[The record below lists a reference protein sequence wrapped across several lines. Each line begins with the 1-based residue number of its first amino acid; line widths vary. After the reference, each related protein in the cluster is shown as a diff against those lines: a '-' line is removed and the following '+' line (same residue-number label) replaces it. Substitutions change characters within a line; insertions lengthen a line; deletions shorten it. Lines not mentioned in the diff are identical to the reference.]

1 MKKFVNWILDH
12 LKLVAAIVVFGVTF
26 LIIGLV
32 MLTSYTSYKAYE
44 NKFNESDLEVR
55 SLSPAQPINIE
66 IIDDYKSS
74 FGKKLSFNADELN
87 VTTSQAEYLVD
98 DYIDLTQT
106 GGSISID
113 LELEK
118 KAFVDIVFTV
128 SSEYN
133 TTKDGEDVY
142 GVEDLLSNARFVVNG
157 ETMEEVVALENS
169 GSGPEWHKLVMA
181 KFALPEGKVSVS
193 ITSIS
198 GKNAQMPQL
207 KNITFFSSQKLSIY
221 EEPQAED

>member
-169 GSGPEWHKLVMA
+169 GSGPEWHNLVMA

-207 KNITFFSSQKLSIY
+207 KNITFFSSQKLSLY
-221 EEPQAED
+221 EAPEA